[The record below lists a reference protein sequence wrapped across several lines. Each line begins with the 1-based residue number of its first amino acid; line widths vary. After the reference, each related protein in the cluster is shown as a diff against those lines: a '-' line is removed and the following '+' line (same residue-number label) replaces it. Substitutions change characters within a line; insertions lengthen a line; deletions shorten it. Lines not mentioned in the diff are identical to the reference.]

1 MSGAG
6 STKKQAYFAKLVDLL
21 DTHNK
26 VFVVGVDNVG
36 SNHLQKVRAAL
47 RGKAVVLMGKNTMVR
62 KVLRA
67 EAGKNTDLE
76 SLIPLVKGNVGFVFV
91 KDDLAAVRTIL
102 IKEKIGA
109 PAKAGTVAPCDVTI
123 PAGNTGMEP
132 TMTSFFQALNIQTKI
147 NKGQIEIV
155 NNVAL
160 IKEGQKVGASEAN
173 LLQKLSIKPF
183 QYGLIIRNVY
193 DQGSIY
199 EDKVL
204 DLTDADILS
213 KFQLGVKNVAA
224 LGLQIGYPTIA
235 SVPHSLLNGYKNVLA
250 IAVETE
256 YSFKQAEKVKAYI
269 KDPSAFAAAAPAA
282 AAPAAKDAGAA
293 KPAAAPVKEEPK
305 EEEDEDMGF
314 GLFD

>member
-1 MSGAG
+1 MSGAEN
-6 STKKQAYFAKLVDLL
+6 TKKQQYFNKLVSLL
-21 DTHNK
+21 QEHNK
-26 VFVVGVDNVG
+26 IFLVGVDNVG
-36 SNHLQKVRAAL
+36 SNHLQKVRIAL
-47 RGKAVVLMGKNTMVR
+47 RGKAVILMGKNTLVR

-67 EAGKNTDLE
+67 EIAKNPELE
-76 SLIPLVKGNVGFVFV
+76 ALMPLVRGNVGFVFV

-102 IKEKIGA
+102 LKEKIGA
-109 PAKAGTVAPCDVTI
+109 AAKAGTIAPCDVTI

-155 NNVAL
+155 NNVSL
-160 IKEGQKVGASEAN
+160 IKEGSKVGASESN
-173 LLQKLSIKPF
+173 LLQKLGIKPF
-183 QYGLIIRNVY
+183 QYGLIIKNVY

-204 DLTDADILS
+204 DLTDDDIVS
-213 KFQLGVKNVAA
+213 KFQVGVKNIAA
-224 LGLQIGYPTIA
+224 LGLKIGYPTIA
-235 SVPHSLLNGYKNVLA
+235 SVPHSFINGYKNVLA
-250 IAVETE
+250 VAVETD

-282 AAPAAKDAGAA
+282 AAPAAATKA
-293 KPAAAPVKEEPK
+293 AAAPAAKEEPK

>member
-1 MSGAG
+1 MSGAA
-6 STKKQAYFAKLVDLL
+6 SAKKQEYFAKLVSLL
-21 DTHNK
+21 ETHNK

-67 EAGKNTDLE
+67 EAGQNADLE
-76 SLIPLVKGNVGFVFV
+76 ALIPLVRGNVGFVFV

-102 IKEKIGA
+102 VKEKIGA
-109 PAKAGTVAPCDVTI
+109 PAKAGTIAPCDVTI

-147 NKGQIEIV
+147 NKGQIEIT
-155 NNVAL
+155 NNVPI

-173 LLQKLSIKPF
+173 LLQKLAIKPF
-183 QYGLIIRNVY
+183 QYGLIIKHVY

-204 DLTDADILS
+204 DLTDADIIS

-224 LGLQIGYPTIA
+224 LSLQIGYPTVA
-235 SVPHSLLNGYKNVLA
+235 SVPHSFLNGYKNLLA

-256 YSFKQAEKVKAYI
+256 YSFKQAEKVKAYL
-269 KDPSAFAAAAPAA
+269 KDPSAFAAAAPAPA
-282 AAPAAKDAGAA
+282 AAASSAPAKAEAPAA
-293 KPAAAPVKEEPK
+293 KEEPK